1 MKWECLRSDEFE
13 GAIERSKGLCVIP
26 LGCLE
31 KHGPHLPVGTDSIY
45 ATVITEEAADL
56 EEACVFPA
64 GMWLGDVMAFH
75 PETDPIG
82 NHKAG
87 FICINPH
94 TLLTILEELC
104 DEIARNGFRKI
115 LFVNSHGGN
124 SALLNYFFSAQA
136 YKKKNYATMC
146 TSVLDTINPASMYRI
161 VKERR
166 EEFLYLTEADM
177 EAMERMAE
185 LQGNGLDHAGWL
197 ETALMYACTPE
208 LVCAERM
215 DMEESITNQR
225 SNYLKAKNIGFTHS
239 WFANFPNHYAGYTPV
254 GCSENI
260 GKALRCLCVE
270 RLAEKFKLL
279 KDDEDCVRMTQG
291 LPKL

>member
-1 MKWECLRSDEFE
+1 
-13 GAIERSKGLCVIP
+13 
-26 LGCLE
+26 
-31 KHGPHLPVGTDSIY
+31 
-45 ATVITEEAADL
+45 
-56 EEACVFPA
+56 
-64 GMWLGDVMAFH
+64 
-75 PETDPIG
+75 
-82 NHKAG
+82 
-87 FICINPH
+87 
-94 TLLTILEELC
+94 
-104 DEIARNGFRKI
+104 
-115 LFVNSHGGN
+115 
-124 SALLNYFFSAQA
+124 
-136 YKKKNYATMC
+136 MC

-239 WFANFPNHYAGYTPV
+239 WFANFPNHYAGHTPM